1 MNGEEKKEKGLSQL
15 MVWALAFGC
24 IIGWGAFVMPGTT
37 FLPGAGPVGTGV
49 AVLLGAAFSLVIAAN
64 YHFMINRQTKTGGAF
79 VYAREVLGSDQAF
92 VCAWF
97 LLIAYVTVIPLNASA
112 ISFVVRHLILDHYW
126 FGIFAALISFSA
138 CVVLS
143 IRYERLAWL
152 IQTGL
157 VLVLAAGIFIFF
169 ARAMFEE
176 GVMEQGLHPGFAPG
190 GIPFQQTVIILT
202 MMPWAFIGFDTVSHV
217 ADRFDF
223 NPNKAFRLMAEA
235 IAIAGV
241 VYIVL
246 TVIPAA
252 VISGKYGGFLAYL
265 EQVGN
270 QNGIETMPVFYAAE
284 LLFGDAGF
292 VLLMITSLA
301 AIFSCMIGF
310 CLAAARLLKSLAKE
324 DFLPEILNRGRG
336 RAIFIGALSLLFLL
350 GGERFSDQLVELC
363 SIGAATGFFFTSD
376 ATRKKAE
383 EEKNRKFAAVGIL
396 GMLLSAI
403 LGLYQLVQI
412 FINAHTGGVDSF
424 LLMVFISCYVLA
436 AAALLYRNV
445 RRREDRLEKAKLAAE
460 QKIKEESR
468 VIYNMARDLRTP
480 VNAVIGFSDQALKS
494 GDDVEVMRD
503 HLGKIRESGEQL
515 LTLMN
520 DIRKKSRPDSA
531 QAEPEDAEEN
541 TLSDQ
546 TDHEW
551 EKGGFKE

>member
-1 MNGEEKKEKGLSQL
+1 MEEEKKEKGISQL

-49 AVLLGAAFSLVIAAN
+49 AVLLGAVFALVIAAN

-112 ISFVVRHLILDHYW
+112 VSFIVRHLILDNYW
-126 FGIFAALISFSA
+126 FGILAALISFSF

-143 IRYERLAWL
+143 IKYERLAWL

-157 VLVLAAGIFIFF
+157 VLLLTAGIFVFF
-169 ARAMFEE
+169 AKAMFEE

-190 GIPFQQTVIILT
+190 GMPFQQTLVVLT
-202 MMPWAFIGFDTVSHV
+202 MMPWAFIGFDTISHV

-235 IAIAGV
+235 IAISGV

-252 VISGKYGGFLAYL
+252 VISGKYGSFSVYT
-265 EQVGN
+265 EQAGD
-270 QNGIETMPVFYAAE
+270 QIGIETMPVFYAAK

-310 CLAAARLLKSLAKE
+310 CLAAARLMKSLARE
-324 DFLPEILNRGRG
+324 DFLPEILIRGRG
-336 RAIFIGALSLLFLL
+336 RAIFIGTLSLIFLL
-350 GGERFSDQLVELC
+350 GGERFADQLVELC

-383 EEKNRKFAAVGIL
+383 DEKNRKYVVIGIL
-396 GMLLSAI
+396 GMFLSAT
-403 LGLYQLVQI
+403 LGIYQLVQI

-460 QKIKEESR
+460 EKIREESR

-494 GDDVEVMRD
+494 EDDVEVMRD
-503 HLGKIRESGEQL
+503 HLGKIKDSGEQL
-515 LTLMN
+515 LILMN
-520 DIRKKSRPDSA
+520 DIRKMSRMSSGEAD
-531 QAEPEDAEEN
+531 PEGTEESS
-541 TLSDQ
+541 LSDR
-546 TDHEW
+546 TDHE
-551 EKGGFKE
+551 